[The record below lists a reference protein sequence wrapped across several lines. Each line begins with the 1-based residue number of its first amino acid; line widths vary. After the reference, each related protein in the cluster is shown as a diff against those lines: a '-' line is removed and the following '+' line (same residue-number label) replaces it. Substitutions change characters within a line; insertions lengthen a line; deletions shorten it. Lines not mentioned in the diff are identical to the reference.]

1 MSRGKCL
8 LGALLATVLLG
19 GCSLPSQT
27 TARSAAPSAAPS
39 VAPRA
44 SIVGSLYAVRG
55 YNLWRFQG
63 TTARQ
68 LTRSGDVVDPAVSTD
83 GSHLAFIRR
92 GRSYSD
98 LWLADADA
106 QNARAV
112 TRHDGGS
119 PARAFWAFRPAWSP
133 DGAAIAFVSDRGRH
147 VLDYPDPVLWLY
159 QPEGARFRAL
169 SQANPLAGGD
179 TDATWSPAG
188 DALLYTSYLYE
199 LVSGPIPKLSARL
212 TYCDPQ
218 PKRRC
223 DIFLSP
229 PAERNFQPAWSPDGK
244 WVAFVRGTG
253 AGDDL
258 YVMPAPAREDLR
270 GTPPFPTARATL
282 LVSGMVGQPAW
293 SPDGNW
299 LAYLAVNRGGVDLLV
314 ARFLTAPAVGV
325 SPAVPVATHGGFNA
339 ESRLSWG
346 P

>member
-1 MSRGKCL
+1 VGK
-8 LGALLATVLLG
+8 
-19 GCSLPSQT
+19 
-27 TARSAAPSAAPS
+27 
-39 VAPRA
+39 
-44 SIVGSLYAVRG
+44 LYAVRG

-63 TTARQ
+63 TAARQ
-68 LTRSGDVVDPAVSTD
+68 LTRSGDVLDPAVSKD

-98 LWLADADA
+98 LWLADANA
-106 QNARAV
+106 QNALAA

-119 PARAFWAFRPAWSP
+119 LARAFWAFRPAWSP
-133 DGAAIAFVSDRGRH
+133 DGAAIAFVSDRGRPVGKH
-147 VLDYPDPVLWLY
+147 EDLDPILWLY
-159 QPEGARFRAL
+159 ELNGQRFHPL
-169 SQANPLAGGD
+169 SRANPWAGGD

-199 LVSGPIPKLSARL
+199 YPAGPVARIAARL
-212 TYCDPQ
+212 TYCDL
-218 PKRRC
+218 KRRC

-229 PAERNFQPAWSPDGK
+229 PGERNFQPAWSPDGK

-258 YVMPAPAREDLR
+258 YVMPAPAPEDLR
-270 GTPPFPTARATL
+270 GSAPFLTARAIL
-282 LVSGMVGQPAW
+282 LASGMLAQPVW

-299 LAYLAVNRGGVDLLV
+299 LAYLAVNRGGVDLMV

-325 SPAVPVATHGGFNA
+325 SPGVAVATHGGFNA